1 MKGSAYPAALQH
13 LFVGIYIAEL
23 VLVCITAAWIGGR
36 KGTASGP
43 FAMMIILLI
52 FTVVFHAALYHTLN
66 PLITYLP
73 KTLES
78 DARESETERIGDG
91 KGDGKCD
98 GKGDGDGADPATT
111 DNGMVSP
118 TEDKTT
124 ESKKPPPEVEV
135 ALVEANSHAD
145 GHQPGRL
152 ERFFKPH
159 LYQDYA
165 AMRRLLETKD
175 LVSTTEEIDEGLLH
189 DAYLPPAVWAELP
202 HLIIPRDE
210 MGISAQ
216 ECRATGE
223 ILPCTDDAATL
234 NEKNVIVVD
243 DDRMREILFA
253 EKEQRIK
260 EY

>member
-36 KGTASGP
+36 MGTASGP

-78 DARESETERIGDG
+78 DARESETEPIGDN
-91 KGDGKCD
+91 KGDD
-98 GKGDGDGADPATT
+98 KGDGDGADPATT
-111 DNGMVSP
+111 DNDMVSP

-145 GHQPGRL
+145 DHQPGRL
-152 ERFFKPH
+152 KRFFKPH

-175 LVSTTEEIDEGLLH
+175 LVSTTEEIEEGLLH

-243 DDRMREILFA
+243 DDKMREILFA

>member
-91 KGDGKCD
+91 KGDGK
-98 GKGDGDGADPATT
+98 GDGDGANPATT

>member
-23 VLVCITAAWIGGR
+23 VLVCITAAWIGDK
-36 KGTASGP
+36 KGVASGP
-43 FAMMIILLI
+43 FAMMIILLV
-52 FTVVFHAALYHTLN
+52 FTIVFHAALYHTLN

-78 DARESETERIGDG
+78 DARESEAEPI
-91 KGDGKCD
+91 
-98 GKGDGDGADPATT
+98 GDGDGADPATT

-124 ESKKPPPEVEV
+124 ESKKPPPAVEV
-135 ALVEANSHAD
+135 ALVESNNHAD

-152 ERFFKPH
+152 QRFFKPH
-159 LYQDYA
+159 LYEDYA
-165 AMRRLLETKD
+165 AMRRLLATKD

-216 ECRATGE
+216 ECQATGE

-234 NEKNVIVVD
+234 NEKNAIVVD
-243 DDRMREILFA
+243 DDKMREILFA